1 MFMVNMVRLILQNK
15 ESKINKGKVLFL
27 DIDGVLNTDRQH
39 WHCQMNGV
47 TPVDEFGYEFDPK
60 AVNNL
65 TTIFEETGAEI
76 VISSS
81 WKFLGLQ
88 TLQKMWKDRNLPGTI
103 LDITPDGDNKG
114 WEIDEWLLK
123 HKGQVNGYAIIDD
136 ENDMQPEQQGHFVQT
151 NSQFGITLKDAERV
165 ITILRLIL
173 INK

>member
-1 MFMVNMVRLILQNK
+1 MR
-15 ESKINKGKVLFL
+15 KILFL
-27 DIDGVLNTDRQH
+27 DIDGVLNTDRQQ
-39 WHCQMNGV
+39 WYCQMNSIA
-47 TPVDEFGYEFDPK
+47 PVDKFGYAFDSK
-60 AVNNL
+60 AVENL
-65 TTIFEETGAEI
+65 ATILEETGAEI

-88 TLQKMWKDRNLPGTI
+88 TLQKMWKDRNMPGTI

-114 WEIDEWLLK
+114 LKIDEWLLK
-123 HKGQVNGYAIIDD
+123 HEGQISGYAIIDD

>member
-1 MFMVNMVRLILQNK
+1 MR
-15 ESKINKGKVLFL
+15 KILFL
-27 DIDGVLNTDRQH
+27 DIDGVLNTDRQQ
-39 WHCQMNGV
+39 WHCQMNNIA
-47 TPVDEFGYEFDPK
+47 PVDKFGYAFDSK
-60 AVNNL
+60 AVENL
-65 TTIFEETGAEI
+65 ATILEETGAEI

-123 HKGQVNGYAIIDD
+123 HEGQVNGYAIIDD

>member
-47 TPVDEFGYEFDPK
+47 TPVDEFGYEFAPK

-88 TLQKMWKDRNLPGTI
+88 TLQKMWKDRNLPGSI

>member
-1 MFMVNMVRLILQNK
+1 MR
-15 ESKINKGKVLFL
+15 KILFL
-27 DIDGVLNTDRQH
+27 DIDGVLNTDRQQ
-39 WHCQMNGV
+39 WYCQMNSIA
-47 TPVDEFGYEFDPK
+47 PVDKFGYAFDSK
-60 AVNNL
+60 AVENL
-65 TTIFEETGAEI
+65 ATILEETGAEI

-88 TLQKMWKDRNLPGTI
+88 TLQKMWKDRNMPGTI

-114 WEIDEWLLK
+114 LKIDEWLLK
-123 HKGQVNGYAIIDD
+123 HEGQVSGYAIIDD